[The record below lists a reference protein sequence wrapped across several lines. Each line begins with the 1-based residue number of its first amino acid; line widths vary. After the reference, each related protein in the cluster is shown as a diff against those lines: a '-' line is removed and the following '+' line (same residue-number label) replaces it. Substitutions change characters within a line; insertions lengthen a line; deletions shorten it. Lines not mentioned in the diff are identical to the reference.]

1 MPYRG
6 RYNPLNPHK
15 YIGDY
20 SNIIYRSLWER
31 KFMIFCD
38 TSKNILK
45 WSSEE
50 IAIPYY
56 FHIDKKMHKY
66 FVDFVI
72 QVKEQNNAIKTYLVE
87 IKPLAQTMRPVK
99 RKTTKKYL
107 REILE
112 WEKNKSKWQSAIQY
126 AKEKNWEFKILTEKD
141 LFK

>member
-6 RYNPLNPHK
+6 RYTPISPYK
-15 YIGDY
+15 YIGDHT
-20 SNIIYRSLWER
+20 NIIYRSLWER

-38 TSKNILK
+38 TNESILK

-72 QVKEQNNAIKTYLVE
+72 QIKEKNNAIKTYLVE
-87 IKPLAQTMRPVK
+87 IKPFSQTIKPIRK
-99 RKTTKKYL
+99 KTTKKYL
-107 REILE
+107 REVLE
-112 WEKNKSKWQSAIQY
+112 WEKNKSKWASAIKY
-126 AKEKNWEFKILTEKD
+126 AKDKNWEFKILTEKD

>member
-1 MPYRG
+1 
-6 RYNPLNPHK
+6 
-15 YIGDY
+15 
-20 SNIIYRSLWER
+20 
-31 KFMIFCD
+31 MIFCD
-38 TSKNILK
+38 TSENILK